1 MRGVALLGATG
12 SIGKNTLSVLEHL
25 KGFRLVAVSAHRNAK
40 ALLEIARRWKPKL
53 VVLTSDAPFPE
64 GPWQVLRGVEGLV
77 AAALDPEVD
86 ILVAG
91 SGGVSAARAVGA
103 ALEAGKRVALANKET
118 LVAFGPVIREIWKRS
133 SGELIPVDSE
143 HSALFQL
150 LEGRREEAVRLVIT
164 SSGGAFRGK
173 KAHELKDVKPSDALK
188 HPTWRM
194 GAKITIDSATLMNKV
209 LEVIEAHFLFD
220 FPPDKIEVLVHP
232 TSTVHA
238 LVELADGSWLAHL
251 GVPDMRIPIQFA
263 LTYPERKP
271 SPAARLNLA
280 GLKLEFYEPD
290 TETFRLLPL
299 AWEALRLG
307 GTAPAV
313 LTAANDV
320 AVHAFLEERIGF
332 LDIFD
337 VVERVFGE
345 HEPKPMESFED
356 GERAFNWATRRAQE
370 LIIELCSR

>member
-1 MRGVALLGATG
+1 MKGVALLGATG
-12 SIGKNTLSVLEHL
+12 SIGTSTLSVLKHL
-25 KGFRLVAVSAHRNAK
+25 EGFRLVAVSAHRNAEK
-40 ALLEIARRWKPKL
+40 LLEIARRWEPEL
-53 VVLTSDAPFPE
+53 VVLTSDVPFPE
-64 GPWQVLRGVEGLV
+64 GPWKVLRGVEGLV
-77 AAALDPEVD
+77 EAATHPEVD
-86 ILVAG
+86 VLVAG
-91 SGGVSAARAVGA
+91 SGGVTAARAVGA

-118 LVAFGPVIREIWKRS
+118 LVAFGPVIKKILARS
-133 SGELIPVDSE
+133 EGELIPVDSE

-150 LEGRREEAVRLVIT
+150 LEGRREEAVRLIIT

-173 KAHELKDVKPSDALK
+173 KAEELAHVKPADALK

-194 GAKITIDSATLMNKV
+194 GAKITVDSATLMNKV

-220 FPPDKIEVLVHP
+220 FPPERIEVLVHP

-238 LVELADGSWLAHL
+238 LVELVDGSWLAHL
-251 GVPDMRIPIQFA
+251 GVPDMRIPIQYA

-280 GLKLEFYEPD
+280 GLKLEFQEPD

-307 GTAPAV
+307 GTAPAA

-320 AVHAFLEERIGF
+320 AVKAFLEEKIGF
-332 LDIFD
+332 LDIFE
-337 VVERVFGE
+337 VVERVFRE
-345 HEPKPMESFED
+345 HEPRPLESFED
-356 GERAFNWATRRAQE
+356 GEEAFRWATRRAE
-370 LIIELCSR
+370 EIIISL